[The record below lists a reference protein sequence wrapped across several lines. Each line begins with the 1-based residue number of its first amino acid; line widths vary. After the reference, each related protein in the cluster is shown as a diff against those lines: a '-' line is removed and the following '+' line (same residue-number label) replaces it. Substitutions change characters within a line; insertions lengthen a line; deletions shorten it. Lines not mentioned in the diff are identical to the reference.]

1 MALEM
6 KEDHEQLTEKENYI
20 MKEWYQMR
28 RRIVVFSYIQRIIF
42 VYEFASTSI
51 SALFYYRLMIQ
62 PTDPVLFYSISM
74 GVIYLTA
81 SLSSVMG
88 GWYVDKTGHLR
99 ELHVVVNLFSIV
111 GNFIYSVSY
120 SKWFPV
126 IGRLL
131 SGLADGAQ
139 PGLGGKLL

>member
-1 MALEM
+1 M

-99 ELHVVVNLFSIV
+99 EFHIFVNMFSIV
-111 GNFIYSVSY
+111 GNLIYIVPY

-126 IGRLL
+126 IGRFL
-131 SGLADGAQ
+131 SGFADGAQ
-139 PGLGGKLL
+139 PGLGGK

>member
-1 MALEM
+1 MALDTE

-28 RRIVVFSYIQRIIF
+28 RRVVVFSYIQWIIF
-42 VYEFASTSI
+42 IYEFGSTSI

-111 GNFIYSVSY
+111 GTVCHTPNGF
-120 SKWFPV
+120 
-126 IGRLL
+126 R
-131 SGLADGAQ
+131 
-139 PGLGGKLL
+139 

>member
-1 MALEM
+1 MVPNEAKSCCIFLHP
-6 KEDHEQLTEKENYI
+6 KNNFHL
-20 MKEWYQMR
+20 
-28 RRIVVFSYIQRIIF
+28 RICININISTILLPAHDPANRPCSILFNFNGSY
-42 VYEFASTSI
+42 
-51 SALFYYRLMIQ
+51 LPYRLFI
-62 PTDPVLFYSISM
+62 IS
-74 GVIYLTA
+74 Y
-81 SLSSVMG
+81 G

-139 PGLGGKLL
+139 PGLGGK

>member
-1 MALEM
+1 
-6 KEDHEQLTEKENYI
+6 
-20 MKEWYQMR
+20 
-28 RRIVVFSYIQRIIF
+28 
-42 VYEFASTSI
+42 
-51 SALFYYRLMIQ
+51 MIQ

-139 PGLGGKLL
+139 PGLGGK